1 MRILVL
7 VVLAMASGCVMPE
20 GVGSDSLDRYQRA
33 LVDRGPQTRG
43 QEGLDP
49 LRPALGSTGPAMR
62 ITKDPQT
69 GKSQLSLTLDEALVR
84 AMTNDLEIR
93 TVAFTPS
100 INRQDMEK
108 AAAEFD
114 YVVFGGFNYRKDD
127 KRTLSQIQLD
137 PNAVF
142 DNFNALTR
150 TYQAGIKNKTVTG
163 ATCALSYTLT
173 DTWDNS
179 TYYKINRRFEPVLA
193 LDVTQPLLRNAWP
206 EYNLAQ
212 LKLAGVNYHSSMA
225 AFRQK
230 VEEVATKVINAYWTL
245 VQARGELKI
254 QQDLLKYTQTT
265 LERVRARSELDATAV
280 QIKQIEAA
288 AESRRATLIQAEKT
302 ILDAQDQLAHLLND
316 ADINVVSDLEI
327 VPVTEPVTT
336 PVAIDLTDKLLTA
349 LRHNP
354 ILEQARLAVDAADIG
369 IRIAANQALPKL
381 DLTASASLQGMG
393 TTANASEENM
403 ETGDYASYG
412 LGLTGEYPLGNR
424 AAEADLRRQK
434 LTRLQ
439 NLTQMQYAADSV
451 ALDVKERI
459 RQIGSSH
466 EEMQAQNAAMEAAWV
481 QLRALE
487 DTERIRGQLTPEFL
501 QVKLSAQEAVANS
514 ARQKLAAIVQFNG
527 ALADLDR
534 ATGTTLDVHRL
545 KVALVPATE
554 GDYWPQPSHAAP
566 SPMTTPTSLPSPEA
580 DR

>member
-1 MRILVL
+1 MRFLGLAALVL
-7 VVLAMASGCVMPE
+7 ASGCVIPE
-20 GVGSDSLDRYQRA
+20 GVGTESLDRYQRA

-49 LRPALGSTGPAMR
+49 LRPAPGSTGPAMR

-84 AMTNDLEIR
+84 ALTNDLEIR

-100 INRQDMEK
+100 INRQDMVK

-114 YVVFGGFNYRKDD
+114 YIAFGGFNYRKDD
-127 KRTLSQIQLD
+127 KRSLANRQLD

-142 DNFNALTR
+142 DNSQALSR

-163 ATCALSYTLT
+163 ATWALGYTMI

-179 TYYKINRRFEPVLA
+179 TFYQINRRFEPVLA

-212 LKLAGVNYHSSMA
+212 LKLARVNYRSSMV

-230 VEEVATKVINAYWTL
+230 VEEVATNVINAYWAL

-254 QQDLLKYTQTT
+254 QQELLKYTLAT

-288 AESRRATLIQAEKT
+288 AESRRATMIRAEKT
-302 ILDAQDQLAHLLND
+302 ILDVQDQLARLLND
-316 ADINVVSDLEI
+316 ADINVVTDLEI

-354 ILEQARLAVDAADIG
+354 VLEQARLAVDAAVIG

-412 LGLTGEYPLGNR
+412 FALVGEYPIGNR

-439 NLTQMQYAADSV
+439 NLTQMQNAADAV

-466 EEMQAQNAAMEAAWV
+466 EEMQAQNAALEAAWV

-514 ARQKLAAIVQFNG
+514 ARQKLASIVQFNS

-554 GDYWPQPSHAAP
+554 GGYWPQPSAASP
-566 SPMTTPTSLPSPEA
+566 SPMTAPTSLPSQSTG
-580 DR
+580 R